1 MNPEQLLLKLGFKK
15 NQAKVY
21 LACLELGMATGGQ
34 IATKAGIQRTYF
46 YDLVKELVD
55 RGFVIQ
61 TTRGRRK
68 YFTAVN
74 PEKLA
79 EVGKERL
86 VMIEKTLPQL
96 KSIFNASGVK
106 PKVSFYEGREGLG
119 EVYEDTF
126 RQKGEIL
133 SITTERVVSDK
144 NRDLSIHYMKERVAK
159 KIPIRVIAPIGKEII
174 EEKKRE
180 NALRE
185 IRMLPRDVFTS
196 DVEINIYGNK
206 VDFINFNKEFSL
218 ILESDEIASALR
230 KIFEIVWSSGKII
243 E

>member
-1 MNPEQLLLKLGFKK
+1 MNPEELLLKLGFKK
-15 NQAKVY
+15 NQARVY
-21 LACLELGMATGGQ
+21 LACLELGIATGGQ
-34 IATKAGIQRTYF
+34 IATKAGVQRTYF

-55 RGFVIQ
+55 QGFVIQ
-61 TTRGRRK
+61 TTRGERK
-68 YFTAVN
+68 YFTAVD

-79 EVGKERL
+79 GVEKERL
-86 VMIEKTLPQL
+86 KMIEKTLPQL
-96 KSIFNASGVK
+96 KSIFNVSGVK

-133 SITTERVVSDK
+133 SITTERVVSEK
-144 NRDLSIHYMKERVAK
+144 NRDLSVHYMKKRVAK
-159 KIPIRVIAPIGKEII
+159 KIPIRVIAPVGKELI
-174 EEKKRE
+174 EEKKRKDV
-180 NALRE
+180 LRE

-206 VDFINFNKEFSL
+206 VDFINFSKEFSL